1 MQKRMNKKEL
11 INLLE
16 SLKIDREEF
25 WVISSGALVLR
36 GIIKDAGDLD
46 LAVTERGL
54 EELSKNYKLRKNG
67 NGWEIENYRIE
78 CFLDIKEDW
87 KIEKYLTYQL
97 EDIKKY
103 YKYLLES
110 ERDKDK
116 LRIPLVEEYINNHK

>member
-1 MQKRMNKKEL
+1 MENRMNKKEL
-11 INLLE
+11 IDLLE
-16 SLKIDREEF
+16 SLKIDKEEY
-25 WVISSGALVLR
+25 WIISSGALVLR

-46 LAVTERGL
+46 LAVTEKGL
-54 EELSKNYKLRKNG
+54 EELSNNYNLIKKG
-67 NGWEIENYRIE
+67 NGWEIENYRVE
-78 CFLDIKEDW
+78 CFLDTKESW

-97 EDIKKY
+97 EDINKY